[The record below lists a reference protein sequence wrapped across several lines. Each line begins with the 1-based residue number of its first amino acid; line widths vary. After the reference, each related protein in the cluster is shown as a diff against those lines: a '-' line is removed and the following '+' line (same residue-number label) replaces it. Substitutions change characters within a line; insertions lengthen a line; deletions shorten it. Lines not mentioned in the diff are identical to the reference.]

1 MQAEFK
7 TLSDKYDRRIRPYFD
22 EDKPVRVGI
31 NIYVASMD
39 DISEVNMDYG
49 MTVYFMQTWTD
60 PRLRL
65 DPDGKYGP
73 AGWLD
78 NCSISLATSIEND
91 IWVSSSASNN

>member
-1 MQAEFK
+1 
-7 TLSDKYDRRIRPYFD
+7 
-22 EDKPVRVGI
+22 
-31 NIYVASMD
+31 
-39 DISEVNMDYG
+39 MDYG

-73 AGWLD
+73 PGWLD

-91 IWVSSSASNN
+91 IWVKVVKSSSITTFRPLMYISSMKKSASSIQ

>member
-1 MQAEFK
+1 
-7 TLSDKYDRRIRPYFD
+7 
-22 EDKPVRVGI
+22 
-31 NIYVASMD
+31 MD

-91 IWVSSSASNN
+91 IWVSVVYLAAKNNQFRLPMCILSTKR